1 MKKFIYVGLGDGVP
15 GLPREITDEQ
25 AEADGLT
32 ILLNQA
38 IDAGV
43 YVDAS
48 QITNTPAAIESE
60 SKSKHKKG
68 VANG

>member
-1 MKKFIYVGLGDGVP
+1 MRTFIYVGAGDGVP

-25 AEADGLT
+25 AKADGLT

-43 YVDAS
+43 YVESSKA
-48 QITNTPAAIESE
+48 NTPAAIESE
-60 SKSKHKKG
+60 SKKSKKG
-68 VANG
+68 VTANG